1 MIDLDY
7 FKRVNDKFG
16 HQKGDAVLRR
26 IGKLFREALRD
37 VDYVAR
43 YGGEEFVII
52 MPELVAEDAMVA
64 AERLRGQVKEQIAAD
79 VDLPQKYIGASFG
92 IADFPQCA
100 SDGDSLIS
108 AADSALLFA
117 KRKGRNRVAY
127 FRDLSGTELNEED
140 IDRLNSRLEG
150 VGLRTIAALAEAVD
164 SSEQYTSEQRDRLAG
179 VAEKMAKQL
188 NMDTEKVEAL
198 NLATRLHD
206 IGKVGVPGSILKK
219 KDKLSPEE
227 LAQVQQHPEI
237 GQKILREAEKVQDLI
252 SAILYHHERWDGKGY
267 PEQLKGDEIPVMAR
281 IVGILDAYRAMISDR
296 PYREALTLEKAA
308 AELRKGAGSQ
318 FDPQLV
324 ELFIKA
330 IASEEDASF
339 PKAV

>member
-1 MIDLDY
+1 
-7 FKRVNDKFG
+7 
-16 HQKGDAVLRR
+16 
-26 IGKLFREALRD
+26 
-37 VDYVAR
+37 
-43 YGGEEFVII
+43 
-52 MPELVAEDAMVA
+52 
-64 AERLRGQVKEQIAAD
+64 
-79 VDLPQKYIGASFG
+79 
-92 IADFPQCA
+92 
-100 SDGDSLIS
+100 
-108 AADSALLFA
+108 
-117 KRKGRNRVAY
+117 
-127 FRDLSGTELNEED
+127 
-140 IDRLNSRLEG
+140 
-150 VGLRTIAALAEAVD
+150 LRTIAALAEAVD
-164 SSEQYTSEQRDRLAG
+164 SSEQYTPEQRDRLAG

-219 KDKLSPEE
+219 KDKLLPEE

-267 PEQLKGDEIPVMAR
+267 PEQLKGKEIPVMAR
-281 IVGILDAYRAMISDR
+281 IVGIVDAYRAMISDR
-296 PYREALTLEKAA
+296 PYRKALTLEKAA

-318 FDPQLV
+318 FDPQMV
-324 ELFIKA
+324 ELFVKA